1 MSSHSS
7 PAVPEEKPDLDL
19 PLYDTLSHSHY
30 YYNQN
35 QSIIYSQGNA
45 LDLLYETTIDST
57 IRRKE
62 SLTASKAIPAEWTG
76 ELALNQQEPRESRGS
91 RGSRELSELTEPR
104 EFIELDEPRE
114 PREVR
119 ESQDEE
125 PRESGESREPG
136 ESRGDSQSI
145 SAGMEQSA
153 EIRDSLQKT
162 AELKDLERE
171 ITAGKEDSVAGTELL
186 LIPQGDLSS
195 ETPVSS
201 IPAGVNEA
209 EPREISQRTTVYSTF
224 RGKGEGFTQLQA
236 VQFLLENSG
245 IPETGL
251 ICRRDNDPRGRTG
264 FFESASESSY
274 AGANQI
280 RASFQDD
287 SVPRASHVAGA
298 QLRVP
303 GDQSVQPRGVRGQA
317 ELRVSGLRAEATDP
331 DAAPADPAEGDH
343 LPLLQRGLLPRR
355 PSTAGEG
362 GGAG

>member
-1 MSSHSS
+1 MSSHNS

-76 ELALNQQEPRESRGS
+76 ELALNRQEP
-91 RGSRELSELTEPR
+91 RGSREARESNELNELT
-104 EFIELDEPRE
+104 D
-114 PREVR
+114 
-119 ESQDEE
+119 
-125 PRESGESREPG
+125 PRESGESTESQDADPRESGESKEPG
-136 ESRGDSQSI
+136 ESRGDSHSI
-145 SAGMEQSA
+145 SAGIEHSA
-153 EIRDSLQKT
+153 EIRDSVQKT

-201 IPAGVNEA
+201 IPAGANEA

-245 IPETGL
+245 IPETGV
-251 ICRRDNDPRGRTG
+251 ICRRDIDPRGRSG

-287 SVPRASHVAGA
+287 SVPRAAHVAGA

-317 ELRVSGLRAEATDP
+317 ELRVSDLRAEGTDP